1 MLTRILLF
9 AVLLMLVFRAL
20 GRVLRGIAEGAGGS
34 PPRSR
39 GTGRSAPT
47 APAKGEVM
55 VRDPMCGT
63 YVVQARALSARG
75 RDGQHYFCSEKCRDE
90 YLSAGREAGL

>member
-9 AVLLMLVFRAL
+9 AVLLMLAFRAI
-20 GRVLRGIAEGAGGS
+20 GRVIRGIAEGASGA

-39 GTGRSAPT
+39 GTGRSSPT

-55 VRDPMCGT
+55 ARDPMCGT

-75 RDGQHYFCSEKCRDE
+75 RDGQQYFCSEKCRDE
-90 YLSAGREAGL
+90 YLAR